1 MASNRGIKLKK
12 ERLQFQKIQNEDV
25 RPAKHRGVFWMVGL
39 CLGSMCILQATL
51 NIVLRLHSDP
61 QAESNELEACY
72 NQTVKREE
80 LLTRYNTLTLE
91 RDELLTRYNNL
102 TLERDELLTRYNTL
116 TLERDELLTRYNTL
130 TLERDELLTRYH
142 NLNVMKQIEY
152 LEKERDRLQ
161 NRLDAFDTQERKRWT
176 QFGTSSY
183 YISVSGSWTESRQ
196 DCTDKEADL
205 VIINSKE
212 EQDFINTQLGIS
224 PAWIGLSHNHAWKWV
239 DGTPLSAG
247 YRMNEALRSYGTATK
262 CAITVCQ
269 SDGKQH
275 WTDKNCNERFVWIC
289 EKKR

>member
-1 MASNRGIKLKK
+1 MASNRGINLKK

-25 RPAKHRGVFWMVGL
+25 RPAQQRVVFWMAGL

-61 QAESNELEACY
+61 QAESNELDCY
-72 NQTVKREE
+72 NQTVKR
-80 LLTRYNTLTLE
+80 
-91 RDELLTRYNNL
+91 DELLIRYNNL
-102 TLERDELLTRYNTL
+102 TLERDELLTRYNNLIVEKGDIL
-116 TLERDELLTRYNTL
+116 TRFNKLRDEQQQAKIE
-130 TLERDELLTRYH
+130 LENELDKIKT
-142 NLNVMKQIEY
+142 NSKKIEY

-161 NRLDAFDTQERKRWT
+161 NMLDAFDTQMHRWM
-176 QFGTSSY
+176 QFGTSVY
-183 YISVSGSWTESRQ
+183 YISVRGSWTESRQ
-196 DCTDKEADL
+196 DCTDKGADL

-212 EQDFINTQLGIS
+212 EQLGIS

-262 CAITVCQ
+262 CGITVRQ
-269 SDGKQH
+269 ADGKQH